1 MSGIVRITAVG
12 LTGGLLALTLRRQKP
27 EIALLISLITSVI
40 IAGQVIAG
48 VGELAGQLADIVE
61 ECGMDIKY
69 FTVCIKAVGLAYI
82 SQFAAEILRDG
93 GEAAVASKVE
103 AAGKVA
109 ILLLTMPVIIS
120 FLRLCL
126 KVVNGL

>member
-1 MSGIVRITAVG
+1 MSELIKITATG
-12 LTGGLLALTLRRQKP
+12 LIGGLLALTLRQQKP
-27 EIALLISLITSVI
+27 EIALLVSLVTSVI
-40 IAGQVIAG
+40 IAGIVMSG
-48 VGELAGQLADIVE
+48 VGKLTNELAEIVA

-69 FTVCIKAVGLAYI
+69 FSVCIKAVGLAYI

-93 GEAAVASKVE
+93 GEGAIASKVE

-109 ILLLTMPVIIS
+109 ILLLAMPVIIS

-126 KVVNGL
+126 KVVSGL

>member
-1 MSGIVRITAVG
+1 MSELIKITATG
-12 LTGGLLALTLRRQKP
+12 LIGGLLALTLRQQKP
-27 EIALLISLITSVI
+27 EIALLVSLVTSVI
-40 IAGQVIAG
+40 IAGIVMSG
-48 VGELAGQLADIVE
+48 VGKLTNELAEIVS
-61 ECGMDIKY
+61 ECGMNIKY
-69 FTVCIKAVGLAYI
+69 FSVCIKAVGLAYI

-93 GEAAVASKVE
+93 GESAIASKVE

-109 ILLLTMPVIIS
+109 ILLLAMPVIIS

>member
-1 MSGIVRITAVG
+1 MNEIVKISATG
-12 LTGGLLALTLRRQKP
+12 LIGGLLALTLRRQKP
-27 EIALLISLITSVI
+27 EIALLVSLITSVI

-48 VGELAGQLADIVE
+48 VGELANQLADIVS

>member
-1 MSGIVRITAVG
+1 MSELIRITAVG
-12 LTGGLLALTLRRQKP
+12 IMGGLLALTLRRQKP

-48 VGELAGQLADIVE
+48 VGELAGQLADIVA

-69 FTVCIKAVGLAYI
+69 FSVCIKAVGLAYI

-93 GEAAVASKVE
+93 GETAVASKVE